1 MGGDP
6 RREASGRERSGSR
19 GDELGELLAARFG
32 ERFDVPNELARDPV
46 LVEMAGH
53 RTIRTY
59 SDREID
65 PALLRILCACALSAP
80 SKSDLQQ
87 ADIVIVTDRALRQ
100 SIADLIPGM
109 PWVREAPAFLVLCGN
124 NRRQRAIAELH
135 DMAFPNDHLDPF
147 FNATVDAALVL
158 AQLLRAAG
166 AAGLGSCP
174 ISVIRDHASRVSEL
188 LELPDFVFPVAG
200 VCLGYSAEERGIS
213 PRLDLSLTL
222 HENRYE
228 ERDWHENLEASDT
241 RREAVHAGWGHQ
253 GFRWSKAKAQQ
264 YSTRQRAD
272 FGAFVRSKGFR
283 LD

>member
-1 MGGDP
+1 MED
-6 RREASGRERSGSR
+6 
-19 GDELGELLAARFG
+19 DLGELLAARFG
-32 ERFDVPNELARDPV
+32 ERFDVPKELAHDPV

-53 RTIRTY
+53 RTIRRY
-59 SDREID
+59 ADREVE
-65 PALLRILCACALSAP
+65 PGLLRLLCASALSAP

-87 ADIVIVTDRALRQ
+87 ADIVVVSDPTLRKA
-100 SIADLIPGM
+100 IADLIPSM
-109 PWVREAPAFLVLCGN
+109 PWVGAAPAFVVLCGN

-135 DMAFPNDHLDPF
+135 ELPFPNDHLDPF

-188 LELPDFVFPVAG
+188 LALPDFVFPVAA
-200 VCLGYSAEERGIS
+200 VCLGYPGEERGIS

-222 HENRYE
+222 HENRYDE
-228 ERDWHENLEASDT
+228 SRWQDDLDASDS
-241 RREAVHAGWGHQ
+241 RREAVHAGWGQ
-253 GFRWSKAKAQQ
+253 TGFRWSKVKAQQ
-264 YSTRQRAD
+264 YATRQRAD